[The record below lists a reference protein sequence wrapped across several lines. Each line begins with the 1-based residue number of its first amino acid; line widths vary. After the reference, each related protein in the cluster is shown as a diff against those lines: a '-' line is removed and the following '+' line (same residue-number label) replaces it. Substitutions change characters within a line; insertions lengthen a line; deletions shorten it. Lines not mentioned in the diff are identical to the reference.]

1 MSRFEKPPRRWTKA
15 ELDFVRRHVTT
26 LTHAQIGVRLDRP
39 TGSIKALVNRSGLS
53 DATLRFTDREEL
65 LVRRMISESASDSE
79 IAAAIGKQ
87 AASVGRLRRKMG
99 FAKKLCPL
107 GESFETFIFEK
118 HAAGLNDT
126 EIAAQWT
133 ARHPGYAKVDRHTVA
148 ERRRRHS
155 LPGNRFSERARRRV
169 AARTKEQLAAAGLEN
184 LAQLRVR
191 AHRERAIAS
200 GWPSDL
206 RIRQTQILNALW
218 AHGPMTR
225 IEIAEK
231 IGMPWKGPRTSL
243 TGNDREGTYLANLI
257 ARGLVVNLGRKVYN
271 GGPHKNTCVYSIP
284 LFLERTPP
292 REACAS

>member
-1 MSRFEKPPRRWTKA
+1 MSRFEKPSRRWTEA

-26 LTHAQIGVRLDRP
+26 LSHAQIGARLNRP
-39 TGSIKALVNRSGLS
+39 KGSIKALVNRSGLS
-53 DATLRFTDREEL
+53 DGTLRFTDQEKL
-65 LVRRMISESASDSE
+65 LVRKMISENASDSE
-79 IAAAIGKQ
+79 IATSIGKKV
-87 AASVGRLRRKMG
+87 ASVGRLRRKMG

-107 GESFETFIFEK
+107 GDSFETFIFVK
-118 HAAGLNDT
+118 HAEGLSDT
-126 EIAAQWT
+126 EIASQWT
-133 ARHPGYAKVDRHTVA
+133 SMHPGCAAVDRHTIA
-148 ERRRRHS
+148 ERRGRHQ
-155 LPGNRFSERARRRV
+155 LPDNRFSEHARKRV
-169 AARTKEQLAAAGLEN
+169 AAKTKEQLAAAGLEN

-206 RIRQTQILNALW
+206 RLRQTQILSALW

-231 IGMPWKGPRTSL
+231 IGMPWKGSRTSL

-257 ARGLVVNLGRKVYN
+257 ARGLVVNLGRKIYN
-271 GGPHKNTCVYSIP
+271 GGPSKNTCVYSIP

-292 REACAS
+292 QEVCAS